1 LYIDFVK
8 HKSFIDVNEK
18 GTEAAAVTV
27 VGIGYTSVNPSS
39 PKFIANRPFLFAIR
53 EKYTNAILFLG
64 KVANPAEE

>member
-1 LYIDFVK
+1 YIDFVK

-27 VGIGYTSVNPSS
+27 VGIRTTSIDPNY

-53 EKYTNAILFLG
+53 EKQTNAILFLG